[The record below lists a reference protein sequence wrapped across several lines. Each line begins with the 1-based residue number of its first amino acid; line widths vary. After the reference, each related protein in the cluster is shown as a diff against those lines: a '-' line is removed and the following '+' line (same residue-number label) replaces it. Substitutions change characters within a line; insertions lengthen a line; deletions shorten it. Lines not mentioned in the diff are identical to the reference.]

1 MDRTFEA
8 MKASLEAGNLVAA
21 LRLLNARVAQR
32 FSAVYRA
39 RPDRRLENVAFVD
52 KLDMPFPEHLL
63 VVPYDMSFCQFTF
76 AYGEFRTS
84 DSSMDR
90 RLDGHPYKGLVN
102 SYHAVPFISDDG
114 EVTGTICHFDL
125 DAAPLADEDFELL
138 QLAART
144 LPAYLHLP
152 ALKLTKSPAL

>member
-8 MKASLEAGNLVAA
+8 VKASLEAGDLLAA
-21 LRLLNARVAQR
+21 LKVLNGRVVQR

-39 RPDRRLENVAFVD
+39 MPGRRLKNVAFVD
-52 KLDMPFPEHLL
+52 KLGMPFPEHLL
-63 VVPYDMSFCQFTF
+63 VVPYEMSFCQFTF

-102 SYHAVPFISDDG
+102 SYHAVPFASDDG

-125 DAAPLADEDFELL
+125 DAAPLADADFELL
-138 QLAART
+138 QFAART
-144 LPAYLHLP
+144 LPACLP
-152 ALKLTKSPAL
+152 ALKLAKIPTL